1 MPIRAV
7 LLDVDGTLVDS
18 NDAHARAW
26 SEALRESGREVPYE
40 DIRWRIGMG
49 GDKVTPEITGLDP
62 ESPEGKTLRDRVG
75 EIFREKYVKGL
86 KPFPGTRELLERF
99 RAEGL
104 ALVVAT
110 SASARDMKEILKTG
124 GLGDLIDERTSSSDA
139 EHSKPDPDIIEAA
152 VERSRASAGECIML
166 GDTPYDVTAARRAGV
181 TVVGLRC
188 GGWND
193 EELAGA
199 AAVYDGPA
207 DLLARYDTSPF
218 AAHADARR

>member
-1 MPIRAV
+1 MPVRAV

-18 NDAHARAW
+18 NDAHAMAW
-26 SEALRESGREVPYE
+26 SEALREAGREVPYDE
-40 DIRWRIGMG
+40 IRWRIGMG
-49 GDKVTPEITGLDP
+49 GDKLTPEVTGLDP
-62 ESPEGKTLRDRVG
+62 ESPEGEKLRERAG
-75 EIFREKYVKGL
+75 EIFRQKHVKGL
-86 KPFPGTRELLERF
+86 KPFPGARELLARF
-99 RAEGL
+99 RDEGL

-110 SASARDMKEILKTG
+110 SANAKDMKEILKTG

-152 VERSRASAGECIML
+152 VERSGARASECVML
-166 GDTPYDVTAARRAGV
+166 GDTPYDVTAAQRAGV

-188 GGWND
+188 GGWSD

-199 AAVYDGPA
+199 VAVYDGPA

-218 AAHADARR
+218 AARG

>member
-1 MPIRAV
+1 VAVRAV

-26 SEALRESGREVPYE
+26 SEALRETGREVPYDE
-40 DIRWRIGMG
+40 IRWRIGMG
-49 GDKVTPEITGLDP
+49 GDKLTPEVTGLDP
-62 ESPEGKTLRDRVG
+62 ESPEGKRLRERAG
-75 EIFREKYVKGL
+75 EIFRQKYVKGL
-86 KPFPGTRELLERF
+86 KALPGARELLERF

-110 SASARDMKEILKTG
+110 SASKADMKEILKTG
-124 GLGDLIDERTSSSDA
+124 GLGELIDERTSSSDA
-139 EHSKPDPDIIEAA
+139 ESSKPDPDIIEAA
-152 VERSRASAGECIML
+152 VERSGRHSGECVML

-181 TVVGLRC
+181 TVVGLRS
-188 GGWND
+188 GGWTD

-207 DLLARYDTSPF
+207 DLLARYDSSPF
-218 AAHADARR
+218 AARR